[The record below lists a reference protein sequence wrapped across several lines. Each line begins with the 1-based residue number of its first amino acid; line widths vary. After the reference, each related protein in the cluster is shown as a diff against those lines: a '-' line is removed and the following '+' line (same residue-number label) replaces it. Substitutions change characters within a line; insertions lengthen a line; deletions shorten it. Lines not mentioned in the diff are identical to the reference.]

1 MRGGVRVAG
10 IAVLGTA
17 AAAVAAATV
26 GSLLWSRGTARAVAR
41 LIESGT
47 GRPRAKP
54 SADVVFSPDQLV
66 GLPTP
71 VIRYFNFALTPGQRL
86 VRRAEIRHAGDF
98 AMRPGRWI
106 PFTSTEHFVVH
117 PPGFVWDA
125 SMRMGRFLPVRVHD
139 SYMAGEGALRAAVL
153 GLLPVANQHGTPE
166 MAAGELLRY
175 LAEAAWFPT
184 ALLPSGGVCWEP
196 MDDSTARAVLEDG
209 AVRVSMDVHFGGPGE
224 IARVSAR
231 RPRTVGRTMVPAPW
245 VGRFGDY
252 ERIEGMRV
260 PTTGEVGWRTPEGL
274 SPYWR
279 ARVVAAKFDFAP

>member
-1 MRGGVRVAG
+1 MQSGVRVAG
-10 IAVLGTA
+10 IVVLGA
-17 AAAVAAATV
+17 AAAGVAAATV
-26 GSLLWSRGTARAVAR
+26 GSLLWSRATARAVAR
-41 LIESGT
+41 LTESGN

-54 SADVVFSPDQLV
+54 PADAVYSPDQLV
-66 GLPTP
+66 GLPAP

-86 VRRAEIRHAGDF
+86 VRHAELRHAGHF
-98 AMRPGRWI
+98 AMRPGSWV

-117 PPGFVWDA
+117 PPGFLWDA
-125 SMRMGRFLPVRVHD
+125 SMRMGRLLPVRVHD
-139 SYMAGEGALRAAVL
+139 SYMAGQGALRAAVL
-153 GLLPVANQHGTPE
+153 GLLPVADQHGTPE

-184 ALLPSGGVCWEP
+184 ALLPGGAVRWES

-209 AVRVSMDVHFGGPGE
+209 AVRVSMDVHFGGLGE
-224 IARVSAR
+224 IARISAQ
-231 RPRTVGRTMVPAPW
+231 RPRTVGRTTVPTPW

-260 PTTGEVGWRTPEGL
+260 PMTGEVGWRTPEGL
-274 SPYWR
+274 IPYWR